1 MPRLTCDSMT
11 GSSPVNQV
19 SRTLLLEIFLMWSSD
34 RALRTKAMVW
44 GSMKYWVLIASAM
57 AVASGRRRSFLLR
70 HHHYACLSVTSTE
83 KAVAVPF
90 RTSKASRSTI
100 ASIS

>member
-1 MPRLTCDSMT
+1 MT

-19 SRTLLLEIFLMWSSD
+19 SRTLLLEIFPD
-34 RALRTKAMVW
+34 VVFAIERLRTKATVW

-57 AVASGRRRSFLLR
+57 AVASGRRRSFLTSATTTTR
-70 HHHYACLSVTSTE
+70 ASPSTSTE

-90 RTSKASRSTI
+90 RTSELARSTI